1 MSEAIVP
8 AAYAP
13 VFVVMLLALLEYFWF
28 SIAVGRAR
36 YRYGVKAPATSGN
49 EDFERV
55 YRVQMNTLELLAIF
69 LPSLWAFALF
79 ISPVWAAG
87 LGVVFIVGRLLYFL
101 GYVKAADKRSIG
113 FGLSMFPTLALL
125 IGGLVGAARAM
136 LV

>member
-1 MSEAIVP
+1 MSDAIVP

-13 VFVVMLLALLEYFWF
+13 VFVVMLLALLEYFGF

-36 YRYGVKAPATSGN
+36 YRYGVKAPATAGN

-79 ISPVWAAG
+79 VSPMWAAG
-87 LGVVFIVGRLLYFL
+87 LGVVFIIGRFMYFT
-101 GYVKAADKRSIG
+101 GYVKAADKRSAG
-113 FGLSMFPTLALL
+113 FGLSMFPTLFLL
-125 IGGLVGAARAM
+125 LGGLFGAARAM
-136 LV
+136 LG